1 MFVVILSYTLS
12 DNIGEI
18 KNIYLY
24 YILSLGKCYDK
35 KKNAVII
42 FRANILWAFIIPEI
56 YINLHQFCQFIL
68 QYLQSCNKLQ

>member
-1 MFVVILSYTLS
+1 MFAVILSYTLS

-35 KKNAVII
+35 KKNAVNPQMI
-42 FRANILWAFIIPEI
+42 NFIQIC
-56 YINLHQFCQFIL
+56 Y
-68 QYLQSCNKLQ
+68 Y

>member
-35 KKNAVII
+35 KKNAV
-42 FRANILWAFIIPEI
+42 NPP
-56 YINLHQFCQFIL
+56 
-68 QYLQSCNKLQ
+68 